1 MSSPLFSGVYTALVT
16 PFRDGVIDES
26 AYVALIEAQ
35 IKAGVSGLIPVGTT
49 GETSTLSIEEHKS
62 CVTLCI
68 ETVQKRVQVIAGA
81 GSNNTRESIELAHH
95 AKSVGADG
103 VLVVAPYYNR
113 PSQKGI
119 FQHYKAINDA
129 VEIPVVLYNVPS
141 RTVSDISNET
151 VMRCAELKNIVGIK
165 DATGA
170 LDRLSQM
177 RLMVTKPFSYLSG
190 DDATWLGYMA
200 HGGHGVISV
209 SSNIAPDLM
218 VEFYTSCQQ
227 GAFSRAVQ
235 IQDQLIGLHKAL
247 FMDASPAPT
256 KYALSRLGLMTEE
269 VRLPL
274 TPCATS
280 VRPVIEAAMKHAG
293 IGV

>member
-1 MSSPLFSGVYTALVT
+1 MLRYGFGV
-16 PFRDGVIDES
+16 
-26 AYVALIEAQ
+26 VAT
-35 IKAGVSGLIPVGTT
+35 SGLRSASVAVGVGLVD
-49 GETSTLSIEEHKS
+49 GE
-62 CVTLCI
+62 
-68 ETVQKRVQVIAGA
+68 G
-81 GSNNTRESIELAHH
+81 
-95 AKSVGADG
+95 DG
-103 VLVVAPYYNR
+103 
-113 PSQKGI
+113 
-119 FQHYKAINDA
+119 
-129 VEIPVVLYNVPS
+129 
-141 RTVSDISNET
+141 
-151 VMRCAELKNIVGIK
+151 
-165 DATGA
+165 
-170 LDRLSQM
+170 
-177 RLMVTKPFSYLSG
+177 
-190 DDATWLGYMA
+190 ATWLGYMA